1 MTPEEAAEH
10 IDWCEGR
17 NLDRGEERWD
27 KCRACFAVHAIL
39 GHEWDANT
47 GEWITKGKGTDHV

>member
-1 MTPEEAAEH
+1 MTPDEAAEH

-17 NLDRGEERWD
+17 NLDRGEGRRD
-27 KCRACFAVHAIL
+27 KGRACCAARAIL
-39 GHEWDANT
+39 GHEWDANA